1 MLKKIPLHWQIIIA
15 LILGL
20 IYAIAAI
27 SFGWQTFTLDYIL
40 PFGEIFI
47 RLLKMLAIPLVLF
60 SIVSGIASMGNISN
74 LGRIGIKTLLMYL
87 FTTLIAIS
95 VGLLAVNVFKPG
107 NIPTDEVRIEKRIAY
122 ELWLVENPD
131 VKRLDSQNFLADT
144 QYQDAIARVQKQDNF
159 SDTHIATIEQKMVL
173 AEKTKRQPPLQP
185 IIDVI
190 PDNIIGALLN
200 MEMLQIIF
208 FAIMLGIVIA
218 NFPKEKST
226 FLNNFF
232 SYMND
237 AFVVMIGWV
246 IKAMPIFVFAL
257 MGGSLVKSA
266 GDNLSKLGEEMIFL
280 ASYGGVV
287 LLALTLIAFVI
298 YPLLSHFFVK
308 NLSFKDFYKGI
319 GKAQLTAF
327 STSSSIATLPVTMN
341 CVEENLKVSKPIV
354 SFVLPIG
361 ATVNMDGTSTYQAI
375 AVVALAQLH
384 MIDLEFSQQIVILLT
399 ATLASIGAAAVPSAG
414 LVLLIVILES
424 LGLNPLWIAII
435 FPIDRILDM
444 CRTVVNVTGDAFVC
458 CFINSTE
465 KLNKQP

>member
-1 MLKKIPLHWQIIIA
+1 
-15 LILGL
+15 
-20 IYAIAAI
+20 
-27 SFGWQTFTLDYIL
+27 
-40 PFGEIFI
+40 
-47 RLLKMLAIPLVLF
+47 
-60 SIVSGIASMGNISN
+60 
-74 LGRIGIKTLLMYL
+74 MYL

-95 VGLLAVNVFKPG
+95 VGLLAVNAFKPG

-122 ELWLVENPD
+122 ELWLVENPG
-131 VKRLDSQNFLADT
+131 VKKLDSHNFLADT
-144 QYQDAIARVQKQDNF
+144 QYQETIARVQKQDNF
-159 SDTHIATIEQKMVL
+159 SDIHNSTIEQKMVL

-185 IIDVI
+185 IVDVI

-218 NFPKEKST
+218 NFPQEKST
-226 FLNNFF
+226 FLNSFF

-287 LLALTLIAFVI
+287 LLALAFITFVI

-319 GKAQLTAF
+319 AKAQLTAF

-341 CVEENLKVSKPIV
+341 CVE
-354 SFVLPIG
+354 
-361 ATVNMDGTSTYQAI
+361 
-375 AVVALAQLH
+375 
-384 MIDLEFSQQIVILLT
+384 
-399 ATLASIGAAAVPSAG
+399 
-414 LVLLIVILES
+414 
-424 LGLNPLWIAII
+424 
-435 FPIDRILDM
+435 
-444 CRTVVNVTGDAFVC
+444 
-458 CFINSTE
+458 
-465 KLNKQP
+465 